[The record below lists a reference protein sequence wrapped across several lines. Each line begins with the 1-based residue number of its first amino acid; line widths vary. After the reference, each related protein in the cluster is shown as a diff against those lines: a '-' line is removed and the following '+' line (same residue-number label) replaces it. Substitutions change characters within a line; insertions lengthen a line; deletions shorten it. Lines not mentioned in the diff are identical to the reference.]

1 MRLTSR
7 FTFLGVLVVA
17 ASLTA
22 LGQELI
28 GGYEGGPG
36 NGYSFGSSV
45 FSIPSTGTNSLV
57 VRPTFSYLYYNYQD
71 TGGFTDVSSPG
82 IGMTLGYRL
91 RAGRLTFTAGPGVE
105 TRWEHRNYPNGAT
118 TGKTLLG
125 ATGMAEAFFQANS
138 LTNLN
143 LIGNYT
149 QNDRYTWVRGGL
161 KRQITNRDFKRSTA
175 WLIGPEVTGQ
185 GNRDVRQYQAGGV
198 VELALLPSHVS
209 IQFRSGYGHLQF
221 HDGSTDQR
229 PYFGL
234 GFYTNLLRQQAGPP
248 PSGQSLTPPVQPRN
262 GN

>member
-1 MRLTSR
+1 ML
-7 FTFLGVLVVA
+7 VLA
-17 ASLTA
+17 ATLTA
-22 LGQELI
+22 LGQEFI

-45 FSIPSTGTNSLV
+45 FSFPSTGTNSFV

-71 TGGFTDVSSPG
+71 TGGFTDVTSPG
-82 IGMTLGYRL
+82 LGLTLGYRL
-91 RAGRLTFTAGPGVE
+91 RLGRLTFTAGPGVE
-105 TRWEHRNYPNGAT
+105 TRWEHRNFPDGTSGY
-118 TGKTLLG
+118 KTLLG
-125 ATGMAEAFFQANS
+125 ATAMSEAFFQANR

-143 LIGNYT
+143 LIANYT
-149 QNDRYTWVRGGL
+149 QNDRYTWVRGGM

-221 HDGSTDQR
+221 HDGSTEAR

-234 GFYTNLLRQQAGPP
+234 GFYTSLLRQHDAPP
-248 PSGQSLTPPVQPRN
+248 PSGQASLSPGPPQQ
-262 GN
+262 